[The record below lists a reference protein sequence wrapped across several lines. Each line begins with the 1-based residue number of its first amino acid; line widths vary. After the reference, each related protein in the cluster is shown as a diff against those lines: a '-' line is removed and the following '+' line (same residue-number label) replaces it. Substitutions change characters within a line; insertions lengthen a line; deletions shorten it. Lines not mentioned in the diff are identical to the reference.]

1 MNYKNI
7 GLGVLLLAI
16 ITGASSIFIVE
27 QTEQAMVLAF
37 GEPKRVIKTPGLN
50 YKIPL
55 IENVIFYD
63 KRLLNLDPEP
73 QEVNLEGKKRL
84 IVDSFTRYKITDPL
98 AFYQSL
104 RNTYNAESQIENAI
118 NSSVREVLGKAS
130 LEDLLFE
137 GSNETENSQE
147 NISKRQKIMKTIK
160 ARVEEKT
167 APMGV
172 EIADVRIKRADL
184 PTQVYE
190 SVVNRMISERIQE
203 AKEFRA
209 QGEELALFIKAKA
222 DRQRQEILADAK
234 KQSEIIKGQGDKEAA
249 KIWAEAA
256 NQDSGFYEFYRSL
269 LAYKKAFNDEN
280 KASLVISPDSD
291 FLKFF
296 NRSPSKSQGE

>member
-7 GLGVLLLAI
+7 GLGVLLLTI

-63 KRLLNLDPEP
+63 KRLLNLDPDP

-249 KIWAEAA
+249 KIWADAA

-280 KASLVISPDSD
+280 KTSLVISPDSD

-296 NRSPSKSQGE
+296 NRSPSKVQGE